1 MATPNSKQGIID
13 YAFRRLG
20 APVIEINVDQEQ
32 AEERV
37 DDALQFFSERHF
49 DGVERVYFAYQ
60 ITQDDLDNKFIDTNS
75 IGPANGS
82 GNDGPTGKDILS
94 IVRVFPFGDF
104 GNINMFDVRYQM
116 ALTDYFG
123 INRGLGANS
132 SMGIA
137 RYDSTKRYINLIQQI
152 FDPEKSLSFSKVTNR
167 LHLEMNHSEDI
178 KAGEFIILEAY
189 ASLDPDVFTEIY
201 NDRLLKEYVTAL
213 IKRQWGL
220 NLSKFDGVQ
229 LPGGVTLRGG
239 QIYQEALAEIA
250 QLEQRVYSEYELPS
264 DFMVG

>member
-1 MATPNSKQGIID
+1 MAAPNSKQSLID
-13 YAFRRLG
+13 YSFRRLG
-20 APVIEINVDQEQ
+20 APVVEINVDIEQ

-60 ITQDDLDNKFIDTNS
+60 MTQEDMDLQYVDTNN

-82 GNDGPTGKDILS
+82 GGDGPRGRDILS
-94 IVRVFPFGDF
+94 VVRVFPFGDLSTT
-104 GNINMFDVRYQM
+104 NMFDVRYQM

-123 INRGLGANS
+123 INRGLGAQS
-132 SMGIA
+132 SMGMA
-137 RYDSTKRYINLIQQI
+137 RFSSTKQYINMIQQLM
-152 FDPEKSLSFSKVTNR
+152 DPEKAVTFSKVTNR
-167 LHLEMNHSEDI
+167 LKLEMDFKRDL
-178 KAGEFIILEAY
+178 KAGQYIIIEAF
-189 ASLDPDVFTEIY
+189 AALNPDTFSEIY
-201 NDRLLKEYVTAL
+201 NDRLLKEYTTAL

-220 NLSKFDGVQ
+220 NLAKFDGVQ

-250 QLEQRVYSEYELPS
+250 QIEQRFYSEYELPS

>member
-1 MATPNSKQGIID
+1 MATPNSKQSIID

-37 DDALQFFSERHF
+37 SDALQFFSERHF
-49 DGVERVYFAYQ
+49 DGVERVYFSYQ
-60 ITQDDLDNKFIDTNS
+60 ITQDDIDNQYVDTNS

-82 GNDGPTGKDILS
+82 GGDGPRGSDILTV
-94 IVRVFPFGDF
+94 VRVFPFGDL
-104 GNINMFDVRYQM
+104 NTVNMFDVRYQM

-152 FDPEKSLSFSKVTNR
+152 MDPEKAVSFSKVTNR
-167 LHLEMNHSEDI
+167 LHLEMDWSADI
-178 KAGEFIILEAY
+178 KAGEFIVLEAY
-189 ASLDPDVFTEIY
+189 ATLNPDTFTEIY

-213 IKRQWGL
+213 IKRQWGI

-250 QLEQRVYSEYELPS
+250 QIEQRVYSEYELPS